1 MKIDSIQVAR
11 IVALTGGHVVS
22 SCYDPE
28 KEIGRISIDSRRC
41 ENARDCLFVALQTR
55 NGDGHCYIGELY
67 GAGIRFF
74 LVSRLPEDISAY
86 PEAVFIQV
94 DDTLAALQ
102 RWAGRHRQSFRI
114 PVVGITGSNGK
125 TWVKEWLSFLLGFD
139 EEVVCSPKS
148 YNSQIGVPL
157 SLLQMREGHEIG
169 VFEAGISQ
177 PGEMERLN
185 RMICPTVGIFTN
197 IGSAHEANFSSREQK
212 IEEKLKLFRGAG
224 TLIYCAD
231 HAPVRKAILQNP
243 EFSGKRLLSW
253 SVSAGCCADLTV
265 AGMERDGSG
274 MNIRAYYHGE
284 EISLKIPF
292 FDKASVEN
300 ALHCLLFLLDCH
312 YPAKEIGRRFLQ
324 LPVVEMRMEMKEG
337 VYRSSLISDVCN
349 SDFQSFAMALDFL
362 CSQGRN
368 RNRCVILSDILQSS
382 LSEKELYG
390 DVSRLLRQR
399 GIEAFIGVGPALLR
413 QQSLFSGISTRFY
426 ATTEDFLSEMKPGEF
441 ADKAILI
448 KGARMFGF
456 ERVSRAL
463 QRKVHETVMEV
474 NLTAMI
480 HNLKFF
486 RGLIKPQ
493 TKLMVM
499 GKAFSY
505 GSGGHE
511 IADMLEYNHVDYL
524 MVAYPDEAV
533 ALRSQGV
540 RIPILCMN
548 PESGGMETLLKYGV
562 EPVVY
567 NFRML
572 QSILEYS
579 RSLPD
584 GESFPV
590 GVHIAFDTGM
600 HRMGF
605 EEKDLEELLSCLQA
619 CPFCQV
625 RSVFTHLA
633 TADMPEMDAF
643 TLDQIA
649 CYERMSAK
657 FVLAFPYK
665 ILRHCLNTAGIF
677 RFPQYQYDMVRLGIG
692 LYGVGTDDAMQSHL
706 ETVSTLKTVISLIR
720 RIPAG
725 DAVGYG
731 RRFIAGRDTTVG
743 VIGIGYADGLDRHL
757 GNGKGRVWVN
767 GQQVPIIGSICMD
780 MCMIDLTD
788 VDAREQDE
796 VIIFGRELP
805 IGKLAETLD
814 TIPYEILTGISPRV
828 KRIYYQE

>member
-1 MKIDSIQVAR
+1 
-11 IVALTGGHVVS
+11 
-22 SCYDPE
+22 
-28 KEIGRISIDSRRC
+28 
-41 ENARDCLFVALQTR
+41 
-55 NGDGHCYIGELY
+55 
-67 GAGIRFF
+67 
-74 LVSRLPEDISAY
+74 
-86 PEAVFIQV
+86 
-94 DDTLAALQ
+94 
-102 RWAGRHRQSFRI
+102 
-114 PVVGITGSNGK
+114 
-125 TWVKEWLSFLLGFD
+125 
-139 EEVVCSPKS
+139 
-148 YNSQIGVPL
+148 
-157 SLLQMREGHEIG
+157 
-169 VFEAGISQ
+169 
-177 PGEMERLN
+177 
-185 RMICPTVGIFTN
+185 
-197 IGSAHEANFSSREQK
+197 
-212 IEEKLKLFRGAG
+212 
-224 TLIYCAD
+224 
-231 HAPVRKAILQNP
+231 
-243 EFSGKRLLSW
+243 
-253 SVSAGCCADLTV
+253 
-265 AGMERDGSG
+265 
-274 MNIRAYYHGE
+274 
-284 EISLKIPF
+284 
-292 FDKASVEN
+292 
-300 ALHCLLFLLDCH
+300 
-312 YPAKEIGRRFLQ
+312 
-324 LPVVEMRMEMKEG
+324 
-337 VYRSSLISDVCN
+337 
-349 SDFQSFAMALDFL
+349 
-362 CSQGRN
+362 
-368 RNRCVILSDILQSS
+368 
-382 LSEKELYG
+382 
-390 DVSRLLRQR
+390 
-399 GIEAFIGVGPALLR
+399 
-413 QQSLFSGISTRFY
+413 
-426 ATTEDFLSEMKPGEF
+426 MKPGEF